1 MRKPAEKN
9 DKAIRDVLKDFAKQ
23 NKITPGFYNS
33 KVNLIWKTKMGT
45 TINNYTRKVSLAKG
59 TLYLKIDSAP
69 LKSELLMSKQ
79 KIIDLINS
87 EMKSDI
93 VKKVVIN

>member
-9 DKAIRDVLKDFAKQ
+9 DKAIQDVLKDFAKQ